1 MEEKSKQI
9 ISCTDEGNDTL
20 HIELQGTESDVIEC
34 IGMIIDKLDLSD
46 AAIKYL
52 YYKVTGKMTT
62 EKNEP
67 N

>member
-9 ISCTDEGNDTL
+9 ISCTDEGDTL
-20 HIELQGTESDVIEC
+20 HVEIKGTENDIVEC
-34 IGMIIDKLDLSD
+34 MGMIIDKLDLSND
-46 AAIKYL
+46 SVKYL